1 MAAPQA
7 ATVQTIQPITTPS
20 QGCSSGSGHYTQSV
34 KATLQRAELPVIDR
48 KLGRGPIKDPC

>member
-20 QGCSSGSGHYTQSV
+20 QGCSSGSGHYTRSV
-34 KATLQRAELPVIDR
+34 KAILQRAELLVVDR
-48 KLGRGPIKDPC
+48 KLGRDPITDPC